1 MSTMSSIV
9 QINFPYTESQADIE
23 NHSEEA
29 AGRFTGVDGLV
40 WKIWLVDEAT
50 KTAGGIYLFSTRDQ
64 AEDYAAGELV
74 KHLKNV
80 RDNVT
85 VSVFDTIDGAGLVT
99 NAPVELLH

>member
-1 MSTMSSIV
+1 MSSIV

-85 VSVFDTIDGAGLVT
+85 VSVFDTIDGPGLVT

>member
-1 MSTMSSIV
+1 MASIV
-9 QINFPYTESQADIE
+9 QINFPYTESQAEIE

-29 AGRFTGVDGLV
+29 AGRFTGVDGLI

>member
-1 MSTMSSIV
+1 MSSIV

-80 RDNVT
+80 RDNVS

>member
-1 MSTMSSIV
+1 MSSIV
-9 QINFPYTESQADIE
+9 QINFAYTESQADIE

>member
-1 MSTMSSIV
+1 MSSIV

-23 NHSEEA
+23 NDSEEA

-64 AEDYAAGELV
+64 AVDYAAGELV

-80 RDNVT
+80 RDNVS

>member
-1 MSTMSSIV
+1 MSSIV
-9 QINFPYTESQADIE
+9 QINFLYTESQADIE

>member
-1 MSTMSSIV
+1 MSSIV

>member
-1 MSTMSSIV
+1 MSSIV
-9 QINFPYTESQADIE
+9 QINFPYTESRAEIE

-50 KTAGGIYLFSTRDQ
+50 KTAGGIYLFSTREQ
-64 AEDYAAGELV
+64 AEDYAVGELV
-74 KHLKNV
+74 NHLKNV